1 MGLGK
6 SKWHFCY
13 ILAPLRQ
20 KNPVFRKKTFTTP
33 RHIIYNTRKGTAD
46 TEPAAQQR
54 EKGEKHM
61 AYSIIT
67 ISREFGTGARVIGR
81 EVAALLGYG
90 YYDRALIEMAAEK
103 SGLSEEFIERTEE
116 KASNSFLYNLA
127 TAAYIASDITAQYT
141 VPVNDRAFMV
151 QSDIIRDIARSTNGV
166 IVGRCADY
174 VLKDHPSLL
183 RVFIFAD
190 KQDRVNRI
198 VNEYGQDA
206 KNAESVLSK
215 IDKGRANYHKFYTG
229 QNWRAMENYDI
240 CINTSVVGIQGAV
253 MAIKAAAE
261 EKFGKA

>member
-1 MGLGK
+1 
-6 SKWHFCY
+6 
-13 ILAPLRQ
+13 
-20 KNPVFRKKTFTTP
+20 
-33 RHIIYNTRKGTAD
+33 
-46 TEPAAQQR
+46 
-54 EKGEKHM
+54 M

-81 EVAALLGYG
+81 ELAAMLGYG
-90 YYDRALIEMAAEK
+90 YYDRALIELAAEK

-141 VPVNDRAFMV
+141 MPVNDRAFMV
-151 QSDIIRDIARSTNGV
+151 QSDIIQDIARSGNGV

-183 RVFIFAD
+183 RVFIFAN

-229 QNWRAMENYDI
+229 QNWRAMENYDL

-253 MAIKAAAE
+253 LAIKAASE
-261 EKFGKA
+261 EKFGKQK